1 MEWRDLII
9 DGYGRVRETLGTAL
23 DGLTQDDLNWQ
34 PHPDCNSMGWLAWHL
49 TRVQDH
55 HIADLVGEAQLWIS
69 DGWHAKFNRALD
81 PEDRG
86 FGHSPADV
94 AAFRSPDVETLLG
107 YHGVVLARTQRYLTT
122 LPTADLDRELSE
134 SWFQPP
140 PTVGVRL
147 VSVMDDGLKHAGQ
160 VAYLRGLLQGRGWQS
175 Y

>member
-23 DGLTQDDLNWQ
+23 DGLAQEDLNWQ

-69 DGWHAKFNRALD
+69 DRWHAKFNRAPD

-107 YHGVVLARTQRYLTT
+107 YHGAVLARTQRYLTT

-134 SWFQPP
+134 PWQPP

-147 VSVMDDGLKHAGQ
+147 VSVMMM
-160 VAYLRGLLQGRGWQS
+160 V
-175 Y
+175 